1 MSKALSLK
9 IRDEIFDE
17 VEEIIHKL
25 NTPRNAYINKAL
37 EYFNLMNRQKFLKE
51 TYRKESKMVSKNSL
65 EILEEIEQFEESF
78 TE

>member
-25 NTPRNAYINKAL
+25 KTPRNAYINSAL
-37 EYFNLMNRQKFLKE
+37 DYFNRLNRRKLLKDA
-51 TYRKESKMVSKNSL
+51 YIKESKLVRKNSL
-65 EILEEIEQFEESF
+65 DVLEEFELFEESIP
-78 TE
+78 E